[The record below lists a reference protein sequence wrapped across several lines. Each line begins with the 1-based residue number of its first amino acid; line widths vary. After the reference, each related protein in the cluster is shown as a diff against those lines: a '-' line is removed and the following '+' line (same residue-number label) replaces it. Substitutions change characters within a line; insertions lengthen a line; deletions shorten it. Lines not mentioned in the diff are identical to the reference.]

1 MFNYTHFWD
10 GMDGD
15 GWNQSFETEK
25 EAMEAHRKAIKNP
38 KTQESRVKF
47 YQIEHDSG
55 KIMAKWRRE

>member
-1 MFNYTHFWD
+1 
-10 GMDGD
+10 MDGD